1 MALLPLLPLKLSPSS
16 QMPRMSVSYNL
27 NGATSKVIET
37 EVTSRLEAV
46 FARLSNVNSIS
57 SRSNN
62 GSGSITIRLDKHAD
76 MDMARFEASML
87 IRQVWQELPAGT
99 SYPIIR
105 VSKTNEKQQGPF
117 IVYTIN
123 APTNSADIQE
133 TAQKIF
139 KTAFANVEGIS
150 DVSISGGAPME
161 WIVEYD
167 NDEAKAAGID
177 ENDITRAIALEKK
190 DVAIGDYRLSTG
202 VADSV
207 FLFDQISI
215 ATADTQQVKLN
226 RIATLKHREQP
237 ATGYYRINGLNSI
250 YLQLT
255 ADDDANQIDVR
266 NRAVKVIEQQKGLLP
281 PNYEM
286 HIMYDATE
294 YISKELESI
303 YYRSGLTTLILLIF
317 IFITSLSMHSVF
329 VTTTSL
335 IVTLATSVIAYYL
348 LDVELHTYSLASI
361 TISLNLIIDN
371 IIVMANHWRREHNL
385 KAILPIAAATLTTT
399 GALSIIYFL
408 DDELKLSLM
417 DFSTVLIVNMLVSM
431 LVSLFIVP
439 ALIELTQSRKLPSK
453 TSQKRMRFIVR
464 LRHAQTASI
473 RFIRRHNRLSTAFL
487 ILLFGIPTFLMPDKI
502 EAEEENVW
510 AKTYN
515 KVFGSET
522 YLQTIRPWVDKILGG
537 TLRLFV
543 QETSASGSM
552 SNTAEV
558 VLYVHASMPNGS
570 TLDQMNAAVRK
581 MESCISSL
589 DGIRMFETNISSA
602 RSADISIHFT
612 DETRNT
618 SYPYIVKSKLTEKA
632 LQIGGGSWSIYGLQD
647 YGFSNDVKEQVG
659 SYMIKLYGYNYE
671 QLLGLA
677 EDISN
682 DLLSHRRIR
691 EVSCNSHQVHW
702 KEDYSEFVFKMRMH
716 KMAEQNISPRQF
728 FSAIKPAF
736 NKGTLCGRI
745 WNGNEYEA
753 IKVAANESEEYDV
766 WSLRNMPINIGN
778 RHCKLSEL
786 CELTRQT
793 SPKSIEKTNQE
804 YQLVL
809 QYEYIGSSKGG
820 NRVYDEI
827 IDKYKKILPTGYT
840 IKGSYG
846 YFWGRGESGSILPLL
861 LLIIA
866 IIFIITAILFDS
878 LLKPLVIIGTIPIS
892 FVGLFLT
899 FYLFDINFDQ
909 GGFAAMV
916 LLCGITE
923 NASIYIVNEFQ
934 NNRKRHSNWSLRR
947 CLLKA
952 YDVKTS
958 TILLTILSTVLGFI
972 PFIIDADKGFWYT
985 LAAGTMGGLA
995 MSIIGIFLFLP
1006 LFIRLN
1012 KRNNN

>member
-177 ENDITRAIALEKK
+177 ENDITRAIALEKQEIN
-190 DVAIGDYRLSTG
+190 IGDYRLSTG

-266 NRAVKVIEQQKGLLP
+266 NRAVKVIEQQKALLP

-294 YISKELESI
+294 YISKELENI

-317 IFITSLSMHSVF
+317 IFITSLSMRSVF

-335 IVTLATSVIAYYL
+335 IVTLSTSVIAYFL
-348 LDVELHTYSLASI
+348 LDVELHIYSLASI

-385 KAILPIAAATLTTT
+385 KAILPIAAATLTTA
-399 GALSIIYFL
+399 GSLSIIYFL
-408 DDELKLSLM
+408 DDELRLSLM
-417 DFSTVLIVNMLVSM
+417 DFATVLIVNMLMSM
-431 LVSLFIVP
+431 LVSLFLVP
-439 ALIELTQSRKLPSK
+439 ALIELIGTEKSKRKSV
-453 TSQKRMRFIVR
+453 QKKMHFIAR
-464 LRHAQTASI
+464 LRRIQIVTI
-473 RFIRRHNRLSTAFL
+473 RFIRRHNRISTAFL
-487 ILLFGIPTFLMPDKI
+487 ILIFGIPTFLMPDKI
-502 EAEEENVW
+502 ESENIW
-510 AKTYN
+510 ANAYN
-515 KVFGSET
+515 KVFGSEV
-522 YLQTIRPWVDKILGG
+522 YRQTIRPWVDKALGG

-543 QETSASGSM
+543 QEAVGSSSM

-558 VLYVHASMPNGS
+558 VLYVHASMPNGT
-570 TLDQMNAAVRK
+570 TLDQMNSIVRK
-581 MESCISSL
+581 MESYISTL
-589 DGIRMFETNISSA
+589 DGIRMFETSISSA

-612 DETRNT
+612 DATRNT
-618 SYPYIVKSKLTEKA
+618 YYPYVVKSKLTEKA
-632 LQIGGGSWSIYGLQD
+632 LQLGGGSWSIYGLQD

-671 QLLGLA
+671 QLLEIA

-691 EVSCNSHQVHW
+691 DVACNSRQVHW
-702 KEDYSEFVFKMRMH
+702 KEDYSEFVFKLRMP
-716 KMAEQNISPRQF
+716 KMAEQDISPRYF
-728 FSAIKPAF
+728 FNAIKPAF
-736 NKGTLCGRI
+736 NKGIMCGRI
-745 WNGNEYEA
+745 WNGNQYEA
-753 IKVAANESEEYDV
+753 IKVAANESKAYDV
-766 WSLRNMPINIGN
+766 WSLRNMPIEIGN

-786 CELTRQT
+786 CDLTRQT
-793 SPKSIEKTNQE
+793 SPKSIEKINQE

-809 QYEYIGSSKGG
+809 QYEYIGSTKGG
-820 NRVYDEI
+820 DRVYDDI
-827 IDKYKKILPTGYT
+827 IDKYQKLLPTGYSL
-840 IKGSYG
+840 KGSHG
-846 YFWGRGESGSILPLL
+846 YFWGRAESDSIVPLL

-866 IIFIITAILFDS
+866 IIFVIAAILFNS
-878 LLKPLVIIGTIPIS
+878 LLKPLVIMGTIPIS

-916 LLCGITE
+916 LLCGITV

-934 NNRKRHSNWSLRR
+934 NNVKQHSDWNLHR

-952 YDVKTS
+952 YDVKTG

-972 PFIIDADKGFWYT
+972 PFIIDANNSFWFS
-985 LAAGTMGGLA
+985 LAAGTMGGLTF
-995 MSIIGIFLFLP
+995 SVIGIFLFLP

-1012 KRNNN
+1012 KKGR